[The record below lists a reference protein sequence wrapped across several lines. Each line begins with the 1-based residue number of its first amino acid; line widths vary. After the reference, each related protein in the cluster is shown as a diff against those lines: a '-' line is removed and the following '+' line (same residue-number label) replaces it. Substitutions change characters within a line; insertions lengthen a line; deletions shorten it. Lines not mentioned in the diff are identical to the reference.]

1 MSESNDHVS
10 PMEQFNINELAGAT
24 AIILTGI
31 SGILVV
37 IFKSRCFCKF
47 RVGVS
52 DKYSICMCERK
63 PPPDSPTEED
73 EENKDKTIDNE
84 KKPIKPTTTTVDRN
98 SHELQPEPEPEA
110 LLPNKKNV
118 DNLV

>member
-1 MSESNDHVS
+1 MSESNDYVS

-47 RVGVS
+47 RVGIS

-63 PPPDSPTEED
+63 PPPDPKEED
-73 EENKDKTIDNE
+73 SEEETNDKDKDKDKDKDVDKKKDENLIPPKENKNNNNNNINVEIE
-84 KKPIKPTTTTVDRN
+84 K
-98 SHELQPEPEPEA
+98 
-110 LLPNKKNV
+110 
-118 DNLV
+118 LV